1 MLRTLLK
8 FGALLVIGIL
18 IYNFFFGTSA
28 EKEQSK
34 KVFGETKVLFH
45 SVRDL
50 VRGER
55 QKFDAGKY
63 DNAVAKVKNVF
74 GRLRE
79 TADDNKD
86 ILSEIDNLDKKRQE
100 IEDRLSKIKKM
111 ADNVPSNYDE
121 MTEKG
126 GKTTSKPMPKIQNPK
141 TKPNTLKADEEKK
154 LEAELDDLMNRTNS
168 LMDAIEKDKN

>member
-1 MLRTLLK
+1 
-8 FGALLVIGIL
+8 
-18 IYNFFFGTSA
+18 
-28 EKEQSK
+28 
-34 KVFGETKVLFH
+34 LFH

-86 ILSEIDNLDKKRQE
+86 ILSEIDDLDKKRQE
-100 IEDRLSKIKKM
+100 IEERLSKVKKM
-111 ADNVPSNYDE
+111 ADNIPSNYDE

-126 GKTTSKPMPKIQNPK
+126 GKTTTKPMPKVQNPK
-141 TKPNTLKADEEKK
+141 MKPNTLKSDEEQK
-154 LEAELDDLMNRTNS
+154 LETELDDLMNRTNK
-168 LMDAIEKDKN
+168 LMDKIEAEKN